1 MNEYEKT
8 GYLNSNFKI
17 FHLVDKGMTPIGFH
31 FHDFHKILLLMK
43 GNVSYCVEGRTYDL
57 QADDIVFVPAGEVHR
72 PVLHDTA
79 IYERIIIYISKDYLN
94 TYRTD
99 NYDLAQCLIEA
110 HQKQSHVLRVPAFGT
125 TKLGQI
131 VRELEQSLD
140 SNEYANE
147 LYHNLLFLEFM
158 IQLNRVAIHDGI
170 EYLSNSSSN
179 KKMIDVI
186 DYLNEHL
193 TDDLSIDFLAE
204 TFYLSRYYLMH
215 AFKEE
220 TGYTIGNYLSTKRL
234 LLARDRIRQ
243 GEPIT
248 NVCYECG
255 FRNYSTFSRA
265 YKKNFGCS
273 PREQLSRQTT
283 PPADRMIIPQT
294 KDRNT

>member
-204 TFYLSRYYLMH
+204 TFYLSRYHLMH

-234 LLARDRIRQ
+234 LLARIRQ

-283 PPADRMIIPQT
+283 PPAE
-294 KDRNT
+294 

>member
-140 SNEYANE
+140 SIEYANE

-204 TFYLSRYYLMH
+204 TFYLSRYHLMH

-255 FRNYSTFSRA
+255 FRNYSPSANFRIILFLFVTFVNLS
-265 YKKNFGCS
+265 FGKIC
-273 PREQLSRQTT
+273 Q
-283 PPADRMIIPQT
+283 
-294 KDRNT
+294 

>member
-158 IQLNRVAIHDGI
+158 IQLNRVAIPDGI

-204 TFYLSRYYLMH
+204 TFYLSRYHLMH

-283 PPADRMIIPQT
+283 PPAE
-294 KDRNT
+294 

>member
-99 NYDLAQCLIEA
+99 DYDLAQCLIEA

-204 TFYLSRYYLMH
+204 TFYLSRYHLMH

-283 PPADRMIIPQT
+283 PPAE
-294 KDRNT
+294 

>member
-1 MNEYEKT
+1 MNEYKKT

-204 TFYLSRYYLMH
+204 TFYLSRYHLMH

-283 PPADRMIIPQT
+283 PPAE
-294 KDRNT
+294 

>member
-204 TFYLSRYYLMH
+204 TFYLSRYHLMH

-273 PREQLSRQTT
+273 PREQFSRQTT
-283 PPADRMIIPQT
+283 PPAE
-294 KDRNT
+294 

>member
-204 TFYLSRYYLMH
+204 TFYLSRYHLMH

-265 YKKNFGCS
+265 YKKNFDCS

-283 PPADRMIIPQT
+283 PPAE
-294 KDRNT
+294 

>member
-204 TFYLSRYYLMH
+204 TFYLSRYHLMH

-273 PREQLSRQTT
+273 PREQLSQQTT
-283 PPADRMIIPQT
+283 PPAE
-294 KDRNT
+294 

>member
-193 TDDLSIDFLAE
+193 TDDLSIDCLAE
-204 TFYLSRYYLMH
+204 TFYLSRYHLMH

-283 PPADRMIIPQT
+283 PPAE
-294 KDRNT
+294 

>member
-57 QADDIVFVPAGEVHR
+57 QEDDIVFVPAGEVHR

-204 TFYLSRYYLMH
+204 TFYLSRYHLMH

-283 PPADRMIIPQT
+283 PPAE
-294 KDRNT
+294 

>member
-79 IYERIIIYISKDYLN
+79 IYERIIIYISKDYLS

-204 TFYLSRYYLMH
+204 TFYLSRYHLMH

-283 PPADRMIIPQT
+283 PPAE
-294 KDRNT
+294 

>member
-8 GYLNSNFKI
+8 GDLNSNFKI

-204 TFYLSRYYLMH
+204 TFYLSRYHLMH

-283 PPADRMIIPQT
+283 PPAE
-294 KDRNT
+294 

>member
-1 MNEYEKT
+1 
-8 GYLNSNFKI
+8 
-17 FHLVDKGMTPIGFH
+17 MTPISFH

-186 DYLNEHL
+186 DYLN
-193 TDDLSIDFLAE
+193 
-204 TFYLSRYYLMH
+204 
-215 AFKEE
+215 
-220 TGYTIGNYLSTKRL
+220 
-234 LLARDRIRQ
+234 
-243 GEPIT
+243 
-248 NVCYECG
+248 
-255 FRNYSTFSRA
+255 
-265 YKKNFGCS
+265 
-273 PREQLSRQTT
+273 
-283 PPADRMIIPQT
+283 
-294 KDRNT
+294 

>member
-204 TFYLSRYYLMH
+204 TFYLSRYHLMH

-283 PPADRMIIPQT
+283 SPAE
-294 KDRNT
+294 

>member
-72 PVLHDTA
+72 QVLHDTA

-204 TFYLSRYYLMH
+204 TFYLSRYHLMH

-273 PREQLSRQTT
+273 PREQLSRQMT
-283 PPADRMIIPQT
+283 PPAE
-294 KDRNT
+294 

>member
-204 TFYLSRYYLMH
+204 TFYLSRYHLMH

-283 PPADRMIIPQT
+283 PPA
-294 KDRNT
+294 K

>member
-8 GYLNSNFKI
+8 GYLNSDFKI
-17 FHLVDKGMTPIGFH
+17 FHLIDKGMTPIDFH

-57 QADDIVFVPAGEVHR
+57 KPDDIVFVPAGEVHR
-72 PVLHDTA
+72 PILHDTA
-79 IYERIIIYISKDYLN
+79 TYERIIIYISKDYLN
-94 TYRTD
+94 TYRTLE
-99 NYDLAQCLIEA
+99 YDLAQCLIEA

-140 SNEYANE
+140 SNEYANA
-147 LYHNLLFLEFM
+147 LYRNLLFLEFM
-158 IQLNRVAIHDGI
+158 IQLNRVAIHNGV
-170 EYLSNSSSN
+170 EYLTNSSSN
-179 KKMIDVI
+179 KKMIEVI
-186 DYLNEHL
+186 DFLNEHL
-193 TDDLSIDFLAE
+193 TDDISIDFLAE
-204 TFYLSRYYLMH
+204 TFYLSRYHLMH

-234 LLARDRIRQ
+234 LLARERIRQ
-243 GEPIT
+243 GDPIT
-248 NVCYECG
+248 SVCYECG

-273 PREQLSRQTT
+273 PREQFHQ
-283 PPADRMIIPQT
+283 P
-294 KDRNT
+294 NTLPNE

>member
-204 TFYLSRYYLMH
+204 TFYLSRYHLMH

-273 PREQLSRQTT
+273 PRAQLSRHTT
-283 PPADRMIIPQT
+283 PPAE
-294 KDRNT
+294 

>member
-8 GYLNSNFKI
+8 GYLNSNVKI

-204 TFYLSRYYLMH
+204 TFYLSRYHLMH

-283 PPADRMIIPQT
+283 PPAE
-294 KDRNT
+294 

>member
-17 FHLVDKGMTPIGFH
+17 FHLSDEGMSPIGFH
-31 FHDFHKILLLMK
+31 FHDFHKILLLTR

-57 QADDIVFVPAGEVHR
+57 QANDIVFVPAGEVHR
-72 PVLHDTA
+72 PILHDTGV
-79 IYERIIIYISKDYLN
+79 YERIIIYISKDYLD
-94 TYRTD
+94 TYRTAD
-99 NYDLAQCLIEA
+99 YDLSQCLVEA

-140 SNEYANE
+140 SREYANE

-179 KKMIDVI
+179 KKMIDII

-204 TFYLSRYYLMH
+204 TFYLSRYHLMH

-234 LLARDRIRQ
+234 LLARSLIQ
-243 GEPIT
+243 KGEPIT
-248 NVCYECG
+248 SVCYECG

-265 YKKNFGCS
+265 YKKSFGCS
-273 PREQLSRQTT
+273 PREQLNQL
-283 PPADRMIIPQT
+283 PPSY
-294 KDRNT
+294 

>member
-31 FHDFHKILLLMK
+31 FHDFHKILVLMK

-204 TFYLSRYYLMH
+204 TFYLSRYHLMH

-283 PPADRMIIPQT
+283 PPAE
-294 KDRNT
+294 

>member
-8 GYLNSNFKI
+8 GYLNSNFKT
-17 FHLVDKGMTPIGFH
+17 FHLVDKGMTPVGFH
-31 FHDFHKILLLMK
+31 FHDFHKILLFMK

-57 QADDIVFVPAGEVHR
+57 KPDDIVFVPAGEVHR
-72 PVLHDTA
+72 PILHDTA
-79 IYERIIIYISKDYLN
+79 VYERIIIYISKDYLN
-94 TYRTD
+94 TYRTTE
-99 NYDLAQCLIEA
+99 YDLARCLIEA
-110 HQKQSHVLRVPAFGT
+110 HRKQSHVLRVPAFGT
-125 TKLGQI
+125 TRLGQI

-140 SNEYANE
+140 SNEYADT

-158 IQLNRVAIHDGI
+158 IQLNRVAIHNGV
-170 EYLSNSSSN
+170 EYLTNSSSN
-179 KKMIDVI
+179 KKMIEVI
-186 DYLNEHL
+186 DFLNEHL
-193 TDDLSIDFLAE
+193 TEDLSIDFLAE
-204 TFYLSRYYLMH
+204 TFYLSRYHLMH

-234 LLARDRIRQ
+234 LLARERIRQ

-273 PREQLSRQTT
+273 PREQLHQQSE
-283 PPADRMIIPQT
+283 PS
-294 KDRNT
+294 NE

>member
-43 GNVSYCVEGRTYDL
+43 GNVSYCVEGRIYDL

-204 TFYLSRYYLMH
+204 TFYLSRYHLMH

-283 PPADRMIIPQT
+283 PPAE
-294 KDRNT
+294 

>member
-17 FHLVDKGMTPIGFH
+17 FHLVDKGLTPIGFH

-204 TFYLSRYYLMH
+204 TFYLSRYHLMH

-283 PPADRMIIPQT
+283 PPAE
-294 KDRNT
+294 

>member
-8 GYLNSNFKI
+8 GYLHSNFKI

-204 TFYLSRYYLMH
+204 TFYLSRYHLMH

-283 PPADRMIIPQT
+283 PPAE
-294 KDRNT
+294 

>member
-204 TFYLSRYYLMH
+204 TFYLSRYHLMH

-273 PREQLSRQTT
+273 PREQLNRQTT
-283 PPADRMIIPQT
+283 PPAE
-294 KDRNT
+294 

>member
-79 IYERIIIYISKDYLN
+79 IYERIIIYISKDYLS

-186 DYLNEHL
+186 DCLNEHL

-204 TFYLSRYYLMH
+204 TFYLSRYHLMH

-283 PPADRMIIPQT
+283 PPAE
-294 KDRNT
+294 

>member
-204 TFYLSRYYLMH
+204 TFYLSRYHLMH

-273 PREQLSRQTT
+273 PREQLSRQMT
-283 PPADRMIIPQT
+283 PPAE
-294 KDRNT
+294 